1 MNESGRDNIGKSKM
15 CGLIWKES
23 RYKLFI
29 KRWGIVII
37 IEAGYQKLPATE
49 NWDNYIRIT
58 DHLYFFSD
66 LLPYPDSQQL
76 VAEEQICFCNGLKY
90 VGDQILEALQNDS
103 CLITLRSAR
112 FSDCCVQE
120 EAFTA
125 CAMQWASEA
134 FGFPMP
140 KINVWFDSDQPPCGK
155 YVFDFSSISYDPL
168 KM

>member
-1 MNESGRDNIGKSKM
+1 M
-15 CGLIWKES
+15 CECIWKES

-37 IEAGYQKLPATE
+37 VEAGYQKLPDAE
-49 NWDNYIRIT
+49 NQNNYIRIT

-76 VAEEQICFCNGLKY
+76 VAEEQICFCNGLRY
-90 VGDQILEALQNDS
+90 VCDQILESLQNVP
-103 CLITLRSAR
+103 CLITLRSAH
-112 FSDCCVQE
+112 FLDCDIQD

-125 CAMQWASEA
+125 CAIQWASET

-140 KINVWFDSDQPPCGK
+140 EINVWFDSDQPPCGK
-155 YVFDFSSISYDPL
+155 YVFDFSLI
-168 KM
+168 